1 MNDNLNYS
9 ALFNSSDGQL
19 ILNDLIEKFYT
30 PMIKQDNVND
40 TYFRLGQIDTI
51 AFILARIETNKL
63 YILNTNNTK
72 TNKFIDISFTLVD
85 VEFKFYCYL

>member
-9 ALFNSSDGQL
+9 ALFNSSDGQP

-51 AFILARIETNKL
+51 AYILARVETNKT
-63 YILNTNNTK
+63 YILNIQQETIN
-72 TNKFIDISFTLVD
+72 
-85 VEFKFYCYL
+85 E

>member
-9 ALFNSSDGQL
+9 ALFNSQDGQL

-51 AFILARIETNKL
+51 AFILARIETSKL
-63 YILNTNNTK
+63 YILNTNNT
-72 TNKFIDISFTLVD
+72 TGDNK
-85 VEFKFYCYL
+85 